1 MLDKTI
7 VLFRFIIDKDVF
19 ERYYKA
25 HLAKRL
31 LNGRSV
37 SEDAERNMV
46 ARLKVES
53 SVRAVQTDILCF
65 LANKITRGQTA
76 ATNSRKSSRE
86 CSTIC
91 VCRPR

>member
-1 MLDKTI
+1 VFICFSLLSERVSLHYIAQKTDEEVDAVLEKTI

-31 LNGRSV
+31 LNARSV

-46 ARLKVES
+46 ARLKAES
-53 SVRAVQTDILCF
+53 
-65 LANKITRGQTA
+65 
-76 ATNSRKSSRE
+76 
-86 CSTIC
+86 
-91 VCRPR
+91 

>member
-1 MLDKTI
+1 VFICFSLWSERVSLDYIAQKTDEEVDAVLEKTI

-31 LNGRSV
+31 LNARSV

-46 ARLKVES
+46 ARLKAES
-53 SVRAVQTDILCF
+53 
-65 LANKITRGQTA
+65 
-76 ATNSRKSSRE
+76 
-86 CSTIC
+86 
-91 VCRPR
+91 

>member
-1 MLDKTI
+1 VISVSHSQLVIQKTDEEVDAVLDKTI

-53 SVRAVQTDILCF
+53 
-65 LANKITRGQTA
+65 
-76 ATNSRKSSRE
+76 
-86 CSTIC
+86 
-91 VCRPR
+91 

>member
-1 MLDKTI
+1 VFICFSLWSERVSLHYIAQKTDEEVDAVLEKTI

-31 LNGRSV
+31 LNARSV

-46 ARLKVES
+46 ARLKAES
-53 SVRAVQTDILCF
+53 
-65 LANKITRGQTA
+65 
-76 ATNSRKSSRE
+76 
-86 CSTIC
+86 
-91 VCRPR
+91 